1 MSRGNDRGNG
11 NAGKIYTHTEP
22 SKKAL
27 KHIRSEIKQLT
38 TKRYSAT
45 PTEVV
50 MRLKDWQDYHGNAC
64 HIEGS

>member
-1 MSRGNDRGNG
+1 M
-11 NAGKIYTHTEP
+11 
-22 SKKAL
+22 AL

-64 HIEGS
+64 LVEGS